1 MREDVALVLGER
13 LGLRL
18 RNGRPCVFH
27 HLEDQPL
34 TGIVRPLLSHHLIVD
49 PTKLAQLTAV
59 VISPGHH
66 VAPWSHCAC
75 PAARNPQLAHSV
87 VLSPMASIWNKL
99 FTGVATA
106 PPAETM
112 SAGAASSMWSAPTF
126 VVLNSATLPKPLT
139 KLATSITPTVPAAS
153 AVDAMTSKSNL
164 GPAASLSLTAWG
176 SAAMITAVLPAL
188 WGASAANRLPT
199 SVSIAAVPPPA
210 VGVSGAAPAN
220 NPGGLELSPG
230 SADNI
235 CRSSARPVA
244 SPSVWRRGEGEENL
258 SSVFPRAR
266 AVPMSLHS
274 LY

>member
-99 FTGVATA
+99 FTGDAGDGV
-106 PPAETM
+106 PPVTSVGLM
-112 SAGAASSMWSAPTF
+112 SSEWITPTLL
-126 VVLNSATLPKPLT
+126 VLNSAVLPNPLT
-139 KLATSITPTVPAAS
+139 KLAASIAATVPVAS
-153 AVDAMTSKSNL
+153 EFDEMMSKSNF
-164 GPAASLSLTAWG
+164 G
-176 SAAMITAVLPAL
+176 
-188 WGASAANRLPT
+188 
-199 SVSIAAVPPPA
+199 
-210 VGVSGAAPAN
+210 
-220 NPGGLELSPG
+220 
-230 SADNI
+230 
-235 CRSSARPVA
+235 
-244 SPSVWRRGEGEENL
+244 
-258 SSVFPRAR
+258 R
-266 AVPMSLHS
+266 AVRLIV
-274 LY
+274 